1 MSTTR
6 KLITPALI
14 SFFSGTAL
22 LAAIASGQA
31 VTVTA
36 EDTHWNQTNTLS
48 DCPADTH
55 WSIDLNACVPN
66 VER

>member
-1 MSTTR
+1 MFVSR
-6 KLITPALI
+6 KLAAPALV
-14 SFFSGTAL
+14 SLLSGTAL

-31 VTVTA
+31 TTVSA
-36 EDTHWNQTNTLS
+36 EDTHWGTVTS

-55 WSIDLNACVPN
+55 WSTDLNACVPN